1 MDILCTRPNCP
12 RPHNSFSD
20 LDDVNLLK
28 TVQQKFCTACGMPL
42 ILVGRYV
49 PMKLLGQ
56 GGFGAAFLARDRY
69 TPAMRK
75 CVVKQFQP
83 SGDLNPQQLAVAQG
97 LFEREGEVLEQL
109 GVHPQIPDLFAFFEV
124 TVASLQAGK
133 ESRFFYLA
141 QEFVEGRNMEQE
153 LADRGPIPEK
163 EVLIM
168 LAEVLS
174 ILKFVHDNNS
184 IHRDIKPS
192 NIMRSTNGRFYLVD
206 FGAVKQVAKV
216 AAPGGSKG
224 STGIYTM
231 GFAPQEQMSGSEVY
245 PSTDLFALA
254 ATCVSLLT
262 GKQPSDLFDSYN
274 NRWNWRGFAQVN
286 PRYADVLDRM
296 LLPTPNQRFASATEV
311 MTALTQKPNSPPP
324 APAASP
330 SAPTIL
336 PVAASQHQAAPVPS
350 VSTPAQ
356 SAPIQQA
363 PPASLAPRRTGT
375 PFSLLELLGGAAF
388 TGFEGGLVAIA
399 LTSFLKGYPLI
410 GFGVAL
416 AIIGGLV
423 FIQSRR
429 MIEKFDLPIIA
440 GITLLIMLVPAL
452 QFGGSLSAT
461 VLLAGLAGLVGVAI
475 TALFRLI
482 YNLLSRFM

>member
-1 MDILCTRPNCP
+1 
-12 RPHNSFSD
+12 
-20 LDDVNLLK
+20 VNTLK
-28 TVQQKFCTACGMPL
+28 TVQQKFCTTCGMPL

-49 PMKLLGQ
+49 PTKLLGQ

-83 SGDLNPQQLAVAQG
+83 SGDLNPQQLAIAQG

-124 TVASLQAGK
+124 TVPSLQAGK

-141 QEFVEGRNMEQE
+141 QEFIEGRNMEE
-153 LADRGPIPEK
+153 EVADRGPIPEK
-163 EVLIM
+163 DVLMM

-192 NIMRSTNGRFYLVD
+192 NIMRSTNGRFYLID

-216 AAPGGSKG
+216 AAPGASKG

-274 NRWNWRGFAQVN
+274 NRWNWRGFVQIN
-286 PRYADVLDRM
+286 PRFADVLDRM

-311 MTALTQKPNSPPP
+311 MTALTQKAASPPP
-324 APAASP
+324 AAAPMVTP
-330 SAPTIL
+330 SAPTSL
-336 PVAASQHQAAPVPS
+336 PVVAANPPPQAAPPPPIPVSQAPVP
-350 VSTPAQ
+350 Q
-356 SAPIQQA
+356 APIQQA
-363 PPASLAPRRTGT
+363 PARPLAPKPTGT

-399 LTSFLKGYPLI
+399 LTSLLKGTPLI

-423 FIQSRR
+423 FLQSRR
-429 MIEKFDLPIIA
+429 TIERFDLLIIA
-440 GITLLIMLVPAL
+440 GITVLIMFVPAL
-452 QFGGSLSAT
+452 QFGGSWIT
-461 VLLAGLAGLVGVAI
+461 TMLLAGLSGLVGVAM
-475 TALFRLI
+475 TTLFRLI